1 MQTPQGTLGEG
12 LLADH
17 LEQAGM
23 ARRILAQH
31 VALRR
36 IVGFQGHIAEVS
48 HHFSSIAGVSNAGP
62 DPSLAV
68 KSGFFRARAALFRGR
83 MGFDLILP
91 LGR

>member
-36 IVGFQGHIAEVS
+36 IMGFQGPTAELS
-48 HHFSSIAGVSNAGP
+48 HHFSSLAGVSNAGP
-62 DPSLAV
+62 EQCLSL
-68 KSGFFRARAALFRGR
+68 KSGFFRARAALFRGG
-83 MGFDLILP
+83 MGFDLIWP